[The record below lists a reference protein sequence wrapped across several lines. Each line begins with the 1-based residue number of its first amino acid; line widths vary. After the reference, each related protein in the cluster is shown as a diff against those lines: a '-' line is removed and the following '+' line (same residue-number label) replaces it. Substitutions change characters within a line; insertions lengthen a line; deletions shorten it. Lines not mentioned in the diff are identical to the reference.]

1 MSIYGI
7 EDALWQASVN
17 PKMARRLRED
27 ADSYLK
33 EFRIDDRERLLV
45 SSWDIRGVVEL
56 GVNPMVL
63 MMANAAVN
71 GPAAS
76 AAYIEKVNTPKTAA
90 PPAR

>member
-1 MSIYGI
+1 MSVYGI
-7 EDALWQASVN
+7 ENALWQASVN
-17 PKMARRLRED
+17 PKYAQRFRQD
-27 ADSYLK
+27 ADAYLQ
-33 EFRIDDRERLLV
+33 EFRIDARERALV

-76 AAYIEKVNTPKTAA
+76 ASYVEKVNTPKADVPSA
-90 PPAR
+90 